1 MEDVEGKAPA
11 GVEVEVPT
19 VAAELQDD
27 VYDGLFRE
35 IISREVA
42 HREGRPEGRSL
53 VVELPEGEGDADF
66 ISYGQREM
74 IDAFDKRLDK
84 DKVTHRGIEV
94 GRFPA
99 GDADKIAKV
108 RAMGE
113 RQVSEAT
120 RIRKGLE
127 AKLGLPAL
135 PGVIESQL
143 EAFEGTEQIIDE
155 GGNKNDS
162 DKSEV

>member
-1 MEDVEGKAPA
+1 MEDTEEKALA
-11 GVEVEVPT
+11 EVEVEVPT

-35 IISREVA
+35 VISREVA

-53 VVELPEGEGDADF
+53 VVELPEGEGDVDF

-99 GDADKIAKV
+99 GDGEKIGKV

-120 RIRKGLE
+120 RLRKGLE

-135 PGVIESQL
+135 PGVIEHEL
-143 EAFEGTEQIIDE
+143 EALEGTTERIDE
-155 GGNKNDS
+155 GGSKNDTNE
-162 DKSEV
+162 SEE

>member
-1 MEDVEGKAPA
+1 
-11 GVEVEVPT
+11 
-19 VAAELQDD
+19 
-27 VYDGLFRE
+27 
-35 IISREVA
+35 
-42 HREGRPEGRSL
+42 
-53 VVELPEGEGDADF
+53 
-66 ISYGQREM
+66 EM
-74 IDAFDKRLDK
+74 IDAFDKRLDT

-99 GDADKIAKV
+99 GDDDKLAKV

-120 RIRKGLE
+120 RIRQGLE

-143 EAFEGTEQIIDE
+143 EALEGTEKIDE